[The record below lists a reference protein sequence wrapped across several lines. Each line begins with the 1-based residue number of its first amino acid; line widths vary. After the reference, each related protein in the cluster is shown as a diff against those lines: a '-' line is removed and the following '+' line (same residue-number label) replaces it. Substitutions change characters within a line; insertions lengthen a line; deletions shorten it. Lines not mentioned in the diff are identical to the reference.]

1 MSIKQPM
8 ESRSSDE
15 QETTKPATS
24 CLCLDVL
31 LINSIYLL
39 TLHIK

>member
-1 MSIKQPM
+1 MSIKELM
-8 ESRSSDE
+8 ESLSKDE

-31 LINSIYLL
+31 LIYLIYLL